1 MTFRGC
7 RLLKYPL
14 LLQNLEKYT
23 ESGTEE
29 LLRVQQAEE
38 RSKEISN
45 FVDAS
50 VKVAEDQHR
59 LAEIQRRLDK
69 SLFDKVD
76 HAVATEFRVSTNPRL
91 VNMSDVSAIL
101 SIFID
106 CNIRAIEWPP
116 TGKSGKIGNYG

>member
-1 MTFRGC
+1 MICVTTRIYNC

-50 VKVAEDQHR
+50 VREAEDQHR

-76 HAVATEFRVSTNPRL
+76 HAVATEFRVSISRQ
-91 VNMSDVSAIL
+91 
-101 SIFID
+101 
-106 CNIRAIEWPP
+106 
-116 TGKSGKIGNYG
+116 